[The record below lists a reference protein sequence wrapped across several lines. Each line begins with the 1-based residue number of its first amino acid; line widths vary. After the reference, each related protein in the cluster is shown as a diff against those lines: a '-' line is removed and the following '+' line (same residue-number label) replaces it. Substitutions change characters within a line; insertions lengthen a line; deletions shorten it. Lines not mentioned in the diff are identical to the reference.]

1 MKKINKAL
9 AIAAIAAASLFS
21 VQTASAAKLSDPETQ
36 MCWEVLQGVDISSC
50 PEWQAVE
57 WRIAFKIMVEK
68 IRDQHIKITKQMAD
82 YLLEWGWVAGYNR
95 DTVMSYIWLDI
106 EG

>member
-1 MKKINKAL
+1 MKKFNKIL
-9 AIAAIAAASLFS
+9 AIAAIATASLFAA
-21 VQTASAAKLSDPETQ
+21 QPASAKISDPETQ
-36 MCWEVLQGVDISSC
+36 YCWEVLQGVDISSC

-68 IRDQHIKITKQMAD
+68 IRDQHIKITKQMAN

-95 DTVMSYIWLDI
+95 DKVMSYIWLDI